1 MTVKSFFLC
10 AGLFLLSPSLVE
22 AQLLWSFDQH
32 DNSVLPVTMGI
43 TQSSAANLVHGT
55 LPGSGPVDQ
64 VAVAQYILHT
74 GELVPLP
81 TYPDGTTALESEIF
95 WTVHLWNANFSK
107 DFCAFPP
114 RYTTGDQLSVGFN
127 GRQYTGG
134 FGVMENTDN
143 CGPGHFG
150 VQSHD
155 VSVVVTVVAVRSSQ
169 PVLTGRKSFG
179 NVKARYRGE
188 RTR

>member
-1 MTVKSFFLC
+1 MANRFLFVC
-10 AGLFLLSPSLVE
+10 AGLFLLVSSAAE

-32 DNSVLPVTMGI
+32 DNSTQPVTMGI
-43 TQSSAANLVHGT
+43 TQSSAASLLHGT
-55 LPGSGPVDQ
+55 LPASGFCDQ
-64 VAVAQYILHT
+64 VAVAQHILQT

-107 DFCAFPP
+107 DFCAFPA
-114 RYTTGDQLSVGFN
+114 RYITGDHVSVGFN
-127 GRQYTGG
+127 GRQYAGG

-143 CGPGHFG
+143 CGSGHSG

-155 VSVVVTVVAVRSSQ
+155 VAVVVTVVAVRSTQ
-169 PVLTGRKSFG
+169 PVQAGLKSFG
-179 NVKARYRGE
+179 NLKVRYR
-188 RTR
+188 